1 MLGQPLINPK
11 EILMS
16 KKMQDEIDAEVLRFS
31 PPTDTAIG
39 VMTRN
44 EMVQLIRK
52 TLTAGTVLGWA
63 HGESFQRQRMQA
75 KIDQLDYE
83 MKCIQDRLKDA
94 EMELLA
100 AGK

>member
-1 MLGQPLINPK
+1 
-11 EILMS
+11 
-16 KKMQDEIDAEVLRFS
+16 MQDEIDAEVVRLS
-31 PPTDTAIG
+31 PPRETAIG
-39 VMTRN
+39 VMTQA

-52 TLTAGTVLGWA
+52 SVNCGAIIGWA
-63 HGESFQRQRMQA
+63 HAERFTRERMQG

-83 MKCIQDRLKDA
+83 MKCIQERLKDA

>member
-1 MLGQPLINPK
+1 
-11 EILMS
+11 MS

-31 PPTDTAIG
+31 PPTDAAIG